1 MKNII
6 KISMLCLT
14 IIIISASCKKSF
26 DSLSV
31 NENKP
36 VSVPSSLLLNG
47 IENSIFEA
55 PYSMKERW
63 GQYYCCDYDYYGNN
77 RYDFGAGDDY
87 YATLENVVKMDE
99 EATAVGLPGG
109 NVYNA
114 LADFFK
120 AYLFSKM
127 SLEMGDIPMAEA
139 LQGIG
144 NLTPIYTSQ
153 KQVFPT
159 GVSLA

>member
-6 KISMLCLT
+6 KISMLCMS
-14 IIIISASCKKSF
+14 IIIIAASCKKSF

-77 RYDFGAGDDY
+77 RYDFGSGDDY
-87 YATLENVVKMDE
+87 FKTLENVVKMDE
-99 EATAVGLPGG
+99 EATAVGLPAG

-114 LADFFK
+114 LSYFFK
-120 AYLFSKM
+120 A
-127 SLEMGDIPMAEA
+127 
-139 LQGIG
+139 
-144 NLTPIYTSQ
+144 
-153 KQVFPT
+153 
-159 GVSLA
+159 